1 MINNEEGTNGIDGDY
16 KMSGAAGESARASQ
30 MQSAMQQDSNGY
42 DEDEG
47 GGAARNNNLEQQQ
60 LNGDNQEKNSNSNSK
75 KRQRTV
81 DDGSNS
87 DGNSS
92 PDDGGMSNQISS
104 KKRHQVIDFSCYANN
119 NDDGGLNNDNNNDN
133 ADDNPST
140 RYQHEKKRRKRS
152 KEEADNHS
160 SDGVSNSEEEMDATT
175 SSSSSSNV
183 ESSMAPKRK
192 HHPMNSSNSLSK
204 AVTTKS
210 QLKPK
215 LQIGSTVYAAWWP
228 DVERRKASSWY
239 EGRIRSIK
247 VKYDTNNDND
257 GDTYGPTYYYDVD
270 YVDGDE
276 LDGVADQ
283 FVFVKEDYLLNIQK
297 GKDNWLGVINV
308 MDKGCKDVWARM
320 VGWYEVTIDG
330 VVYKFSL
337 LSGKL
342 LYASN
347 VIYIGMMPYQRTNI

>member
-1 MINNEEGTNGIDGDY
+1 MEEGTNGIDGDY
-16 KMSGAAGESARASQ
+16 KMSGAAGESACASQ
-30 MQSAMQQDSNGY
+30 MQSTMQQNSKVS
-42 DEDEG
+42 
-47 GGAARNNNLEQQQ
+47 NNNLEQQQ

-81 DDGSNS
+81 DDGNNSDS

-92 PDDGGMSNQISS
+92 PGDIGGMSNQTSS

-119 NDDGGLNNDNNNDN
+119 NDDGGLNNDNNDDN
-133 ADDNPST
+133 ADDNPPT
-140 RYQHEKKRRKRS
+140 RYQHEEKRRKRS

-160 SDGVSNSEEEMDATT
+160 EEEMDATN
-175 SSSSSSNV
+175 SSSSSNV

-192 HHPMNSSNSLSK
+192 HPMNSSTSLSK

-228 DVERRKASSWY
+228 DIERCKASSWY

-297 GKDNWLGVINV
+297 KDDWLGVVNV